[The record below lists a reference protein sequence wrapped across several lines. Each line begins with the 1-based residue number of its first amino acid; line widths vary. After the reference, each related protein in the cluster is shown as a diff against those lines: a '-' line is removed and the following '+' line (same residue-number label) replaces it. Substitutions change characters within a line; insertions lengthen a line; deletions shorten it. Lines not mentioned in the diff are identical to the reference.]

1 MPHWEVCSCG
11 EKFLC
16 WFETETV
23 YFAEA
28 ADAIEQPQ
36 VKGKKKKKKKK
47 TKDKKRKKQKL

>member
-36 VKGKKKKKKKK
+36 AKGKKKKKKKD
-47 TKDKKRKKQKL
+47 KDKKRKKQKR